1 LPAGHR
7 RSRRGLDTAEHAGT
21 IKNPASP
28 NSFRSQRAY
37 NRPRRAPAIAR
48 KPSAIAIASRFP
60 RPRAQAAGRARGG
73 WASRALGCWYAG
85 AKKDIVSRPMG
96 SGRGVVGPDGDDTN
110 ALNLR
115 EIEDVVARRRLIFA
129 VDHDELIPGR
139 YTANLWSV
147 VRVDVISGR
156 VEFNPARRDPHVMTV
171 SSTAQSELSRTQVR
185 SPKRA
190 ARSHARDG
198 Y

>member
-1 LPAGHR
+1 
-7 RSRRGLDTAEHAGT
+7 
-21 IKNPASP
+21 
-28 NSFRSQRAY
+28 
-37 NRPRRAPAIAR
+37 
-48 KPSAIAIASRFP
+48 
-60 RPRAQAAGRARGG
+60 
-73 WASRALGCWYAG
+73 
-85 AKKDIVSRPMG
+85 MG

-110 ALNLR
+110 ILNLR

-185 SPKRA
+185 SPKKA